1 MMIQG
6 LRFPEATEDTR
17 YFLTDTCCHDIDT
30 LMEKELGSDIA
41 EGIAEALKVG
51 ATLMVR
57 HLARGTSL
65 TSINVLAALAAE
77 GPSRLTAL
85 ATATGIAQPAMTQ
98 LVGRMDREGLVVRLI
113 DPEDGR
119 ATLVAITDAGRAL
132 RSERHQSAHERMAE
146 LLDRLSADDQAMLA
160 LAMRVAMPMLQQL
173 TRDAAEHP
181 QSEPA
186 ATSLIT

>member
-1 MMIQG
+1 
-6 LRFPEATEDTR
+6 
-17 YFLTDTCCHDIDT
+17 
-30 LMEKELGSDIA
+30 MEKEPDSDIVV
-41 EGIAEALKVG
+41 GIAEALRVG
-51 ATLMVR
+51 ATLSVR

-65 TSINVLAALAAE
+65 TSRNVLAALAAK
-77 GPSRLTAL
+77 GPCRLTAL

-98 LVGRMDREGLVVRLI
+98 LVGRMEREGLVVRLI

-132 RSERHQSAHERMAE
+132 RAEQRQSVRERMAE
-146 LLDRLSADDQAMLA
+146 LLDKLSADNQATLA
-160 LAMRVAMPMLQQL
+160 LAMRVAMPLLQQL

-186 ATSLIT
+186 AASLKT

>member
-1 MMIQG
+1 
-6 LRFPEATEDTR
+6 
-17 YFLTDTCCHDIDT
+17 
-30 LMEKELGSDIA
+30 MEKELGSDIGV
-41 EGIAEALKVG
+41 GIAEALRVG
-51 ATLMVR
+51 TTVMVR

-65 TSINVLAALAAE
+65 TSRNVLAALATE

-113 DPEDGR
+113 DPEDAR

-132 RSERHQSAHERMAE
+132 RSEQHQSVHERMAE
-146 LLDRLSADDQAMLA
+146 LLDRLSAEDQATLA
-160 LAMRVAMPMLQQL
+160 LAMRVAMPLLQQL

-181 QSEPA
+181 QSESA
-186 ATSLIT
+186 AASLIT

>member
-1 MMIQG
+1 MMIYG
-6 LRFPEATEDTR
+6 LRFPEANEDTHC
-17 YFLTDTCCHDIDT
+17 YLTDTCCHDIDA

-146 LLDRLSADDQAMLA
+146 LLDTLSADDQAMLA
-160 LAMRVAMPMLQQL
+160 LAMRVAMPLLQQL

-186 ATSLIT
+186 TASLIT

>member
-6 LRFPEATEDTR
+6 LRFPEATEDTNC
-17 YFLTDTCCHDIDT
+17 FLTDTCCHDIDA

-119 ATLVAITDAGRAL
+119 ATLVAITNAGRAL

-186 ATSLIT
+186 TASLKT